1 MSGMES
7 IGGSVRRNAPTTSSS
22 SPSLNCTFLGSLS
35 SHRGRDILS
44 QLCLQIAQQSKLRH
58 HFVERK
64 DMDKMTRQFFNKS
77 VRHTRN
83 RSSNIRLQKPPET
96 MPLEMK
102 VFFVRD
108 QLERIAEEQVLI
120 RSSIC
125 LSSNC
130 CSFFILLNFIRKWML
145 ILPTT

>member
-1 MSGMES
+1 MSEMES
-7 IGGSVRRNAPTTSSS
+7 TGSSVCHSLPASSS
-22 SPSLNCTFLGSLS
+22 SSLPSSLNCKFLGSLS

-77 VRHTRN
+77 TRN
-83 RSSNIRLQKPPET
+83 IKNYSNLINLQKPPEQT

-108 QLERIAEEQVLI
+108 QLERISDEQVYTIVFKLI
-120 RSSIC
+120 S
-125 LSSNC
+125 
-130 CSFFILLNFIRKWML
+130 
-145 ILPTT
+145 

>member
-1 MSGMES
+1 MES
-7 IGGSVRRNAPTTSSS
+7 TGSSIHHSLSASS
-22 SPSLNCTFLGSLS
+22 SPSSSSLSCKFLGSLS
-35 SHRGRDILS
+35 SRRGRDILS

-77 VRHTRN
+77 LKNTKKHQSHSIN
-83 RSSNIRLQKPPET
+83 LQKPPEQT

-108 QLERIAEEQVLI
+108 QLERISDEQVH
-120 RSSIC
+120 
-125 LSSNC
+125 
-130 CSFFILLNFIRKWML
+130 MEV
-145 ILPTT
+145 

>member
-1 MSGMES
+1 MSEMGSTGSS
-7 IGGSVRRNAPTTSSS
+7 IRHDLSASSS
-22 SPSLNCTFLGSLS
+22 SSLSCKFLGSLS

-77 VRHTRN
+77 IRN
-83 RSSNIRLQKPPET
+83 TKKHSHSINFQQPPEQT

-108 QLERIAEEQVLI
+108 QLERISDEQVHIIDLCI
-120 RSSIC
+120 G
-125 LSSNC
+125 
-130 CSFFILLNFIRKWML
+130 
-145 ILPTT
+145 

>member
-7 IGGSVRRNAPTTSSS
+7 IGSSVGHKLSVPSS
-22 SPSLNCTFLGSLS
+22 SLNCKFLGSLS
-35 SHRGRDILS
+35 SHRGRDLLS
-44 QLCLQIAQQSKLRH
+44 QLCLQIAQQSKLKH

-77 VRHTRN
+77 IRNTKN
-83 RSSNIRLQKPPET
+83 RSHPINFSKPPEQT

-108 QLERIAEEQVLI
+108 QLERISDEQVPI
-120 RSSIC
+120 KSPKRI
-125 LSSNC
+125 
-130 CSFFILLNFIRKWML
+130 
-145 ILPTT
+145 P

>member
-1 MSGMES
+1 MES
-7 IGGSVRRNAPTTSSS
+7 TGSSIHHSLSASS
-22 SPSLNCTFLGSLS
+22 SPSSSSLSCKFLGSLS
-35 SHRGRDILS
+35 SRRGRDILS

-77 VRHTRN
+77 LKNTKKHQS
-83 RSSNIRLQKPPET
+83 RSINLQKPPEQT

-108 QLERIAEEQVLI
+108 QLERISDEQVHI
-120 RSSIC
+120 EV
-125 LSSNC
+125 
-130 CSFFILLNFIRKWML
+130 
-145 ILPTT
+145 

>member
-7 IGGSVRRNAPTTSSS
+7 IGGSIRREVSASSS
-22 SPSLNCTFLGSLS
+22 SSGSSLNCTFLGSLS
-35 SHRGRDILS
+35 SPRGRDILS

-64 DMDKMTRQFFNKS
+64 DMDKMTRQLFNKS
-77 VRHTRN
+77 MRNVKN
-83 RSSNIRLQKPPET
+83 RSSATHLKKPPET

-108 QLERIAEEQVLI
+108 QLERLSNEQVSFELSEI
-120 RSSIC
+120 IVFLYSISIESRC
-125 LSSNC
+125 
-130 CSFFILLNFIRKWML
+130 
-145 ILPTT
+145 

>member
-1 MSGMES
+1 MAEMES
-7 IGGSVRRNAPTTSSS
+7 TGDSMCREASATSSS
-22 SPSLNCTFLGSLS
+22 TPSLNCTFLGSLS
-35 SHRGRDILS
+35 SHCGRDILS

-77 VRHTRN
+77 IKHRKKH
-83 RSSNIRLQKPPET
+83 SSTIHLQKPPET

-108 QLERIAEEQVLI
+108 QLERIADEQVLI
-120 RSSIC
+120 RS
-125 LSSNC
+125 
-130 CSFFILLNFIRKWML
+130 
-145 ILPTT
+145 

>member
-7 IGGSVRRNAPTTSSS
+7 IGGSIRREASAASSS
-22 SPSLNCTFLGSLS
+22 SGPSLNCTFLGSLS
-35 SHRGRDILS
+35 SRHGRDILS

-64 DMDKMTRQFFNKS
+64 EMDKMTRQFFNKS
-77 VRHTRN
+77 MRNVKN
-83 RSSNIRLQKPPET
+83 RSSTIHLKKPPET

-108 QLERIAEEQVLI
+108 QLERLSDEQVFIKL
-120 RSSIC
+120 SDC
-125 LSSNC
+125 LSL
-130 CSFFILLNFIRKWML
+130 FDFYRKSMM
-145 ILPTT
+145 ISPAN